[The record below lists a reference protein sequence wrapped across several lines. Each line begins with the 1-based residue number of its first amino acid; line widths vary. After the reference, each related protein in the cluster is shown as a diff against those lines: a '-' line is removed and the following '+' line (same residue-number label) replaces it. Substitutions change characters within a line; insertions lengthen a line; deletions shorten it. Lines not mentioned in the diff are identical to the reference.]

1 MNKYTIE
8 ENINFFEE
16 LYKSLDIEENELKTD
31 EDNNK
36 CLITNTI
43 LTDKYVEL
51 ICGHKFNYIPL
62 YHDLVNHKNK
72 FNIMESSSSRLNI
85 NEIRC
90 PYCRNKEVRTL
101 PYYEE
106 LGLEKIN
113 GVNFYDPN
121 IKQIH
126 KNEKCCYLLENTS
139 FNPFEPESNHNIK
152 YLKCGAFNTSK
163 IIIYNTKNPTQPIT
177 YGDDKCYCYNH
188 IKIMIKKYKQKEKED
203 KQKEKEDKQ
212 KEKEENKQIKLKV
225 KGITKAVKELEKLE
239 KLEAKTKTK
248 KIISSNINSENVI
261 LEPSVIC
268 NQIDGCIQIL
278 KSGPNKG
285 NICGCK
291 ISYPL
296 EKMCKR
302 HYLQNHKN

>member
-1 MNKYTIE
+1 
-8 ENINFFEE
+8 
-16 LYKSLDIEENELKTD
+16 
-31 EDNNK
+31 
-36 CLITNTI
+36 
-43 LTDKYVEL
+43 
-51 ICGHKFNYIPL
+51 
-62 YHDLVNHKNK
+62 
-72 FNIMESSSSRLNI
+72 MESSSSRLNI

-177 YGDDKCYCYNH
+177 YGDDKFYCYNH

-212 KEKEENKQIKLKV
+212 KEKEENKQMKLKE
-225 KGITKAVKELEKLE
+225 KEAAKELE

-248 KIISSNINSENVI
+248 TKTIISSNINSENVI